1 MHSNKS
7 STRQLCLAGL
17 LTAIVMVL
25 TMIRLPVPM
34 MQGYPHIGDAAI
46 LLCGLVLGPL
56 GAVPAALGSAL
67 TDLIYGYVYYAPF
80 TLVIKGAMG
89 FFAGKFL
96 KSGLSVKNI
105 AIVIAISAFM
115 VLAYFLTDMVLY
127 GWAAALGSAL
137 GNVAQALASIALGCV
152 VLALPVD
159 RIRG

>member
-17 LTAIVMVL
+17 LTAVVMVL

-80 TLVIKGAMG
+80 TLVIKGSMG

-96 KSGLSVKNI
+96 KSGLNVKNI

-127 GWAAALGSAL
+127 GWATALGSAL
-137 GNVAQALASIALGCV
+137 GNVTQALASIALGCV

>member
-1 MHSNKS
+1 MK
-7 STRQLCLAGL
+7 QLYGKLWVKC
-17 LTAIVMVL
+17 TAIALLVVFAVL
-25 TMIRLPVPM
+25 F
-34 MQGYPHIGDAAI
+34 AA
-46 LLCGLVLGPL
+46 
-56 GAVPAALGSAL
+56 AALGSAL
-67 TDLIYGYVYYAPF
+67 IDLYGFAIYAPF

-137 GNVAQALASIALGCV
+137 GNVTQALASIALGCV
-152 VLALPVD
+152 VLALPVE

>member
-1 MHSNKS
+1 
-7 STRQLCLAGL
+7 
-17 LTAIVMVL
+17 
-25 TMIRLPVPM
+25 
-34 MQGYPHIGDAAI
+34 
-46 LLCGLVLGPL
+46 
-56 GAVPAALGSAL
+56 
-67 TDLIYGYVYYAPF
+67 
-80 TLVIKGAMG
+80 MG

-137 GNVAQALASIALGCV
+137 GNVTQALASIALGCV
-152 VLALPVD
+152 VLALPVE

>member
-17 LTAIVMVL
+17 LTAVVMVL

-34 MQGYPHIGDAAI
+34 TEGYAHIGDAAI

-56 GAVPAALGSAL
+56 GSAL
-67 TDLIYGYVYYAPF
+67 IDLYGFAIYAPF

-96 KSGLSVKNI
+96 KSGLKVKNI

-127 GWAAALGSAL
+127 GWATALGSAL
-137 GNVAQALASIALGCV
+137 GNVTQALASIALGCV

>member
-1 MHSNKS
+1 MRSNKP

-17 LTAIVMVL
+17 LTAIVMVM

-137 GNVAQALASIALGCV
+137 GNVTQALASIALGCV
-152 VLALPVD
+152 VLALPVE

>member
-17 LTAIVMVL
+17 LTAVVMVL

-34 MQGYPHIGDAAI
+34 TEGYAHIGDAAI

-137 GNVAQALASIALGCV
+137 GNVTQALASIALGCV

>member
-1 MHSNKS
+1 MRSNKP

-17 LTAIVMVL
+17 LTAIVMVM

-96 KSGLSVKNI
+96 KSGLNVKNI

-137 GNVAQALASIALGCV
+137 GNVTQALASIALGCV
-152 VLALPVD
+152 VLALPVE

>member
-1 MHSNKS
+1 MEMEWNFIV
-7 STRQLCLAGL
+7 RLCVAGL
-17 LTAIVMVL
+17 CGTI
-25 TMIRLPVPM
+25 
-34 MQGYPHIGDAAI
+34 IGLDREYRVKDA
-46 LLCGLVLGPL
+46 GFRTHFLV
-56 GAVPAALGSAL
+56 ALGSAL
-67 TDLIYGYVYYAPF
+67 IDLFGFAIYAPF

-96 KSGLSVKNI
+96 KSGLKVKNI

-127 GWAAALGSAL
+127 GWATALGSAL
-137 GNVAQALASIALGCV
+137 GNVTQALASIALGCV

>member
-17 LTAIVMVL
+17 LTAVVMVL

-34 MQGYPHIGDAAI
+34 TEGYAHIGDAAI

-67 TDLIYGYVYYAPF
+67 IDLFGFAIYAPF

-96 KSGLSVKNI
+96 KSGLKVKNI

-127 GWAAALGSAL
+127 GWAVALGSAL
-137 GNVAQALASIALGCV
+137 GNVTQALASIALGCV